1 MHSDRLVTSQKA
13 VLLVVETN
21 ALVQMERVSLS
32 RLTSSLLP
40 SQLIKCL
47 KKAFEPVLTD
57 VRIDWYLPDNMEVLL
72 SPSEIPPLY
81 PGNHL
86 IGYCTLYDVSPF
98 KGKTS
103 EVKVLYSLSF
113 EL

>member
-1 MHSDRLVTSQKA
+1 MHSDVLATSQKA
-13 VLLVVETN
+13 VLLK
-21 ALVQMERVSLS
+21 MEWVSLS
-32 RLTSSLLP
+32 RLTCSLPP

-57 VRIDWYLPDNMEVLL
+57 VRIDWYLPDNMEALL

-98 KGKTS
+98 KGKTT
-103 EVKVLYSLSF
+103 EVKVLYSQF
-113 EL
+113 